1 MTPLLYLL
9 GAYVAVCW
17 LWGLYLA
24 IRLYTGRRMSHLM
37 HGKHTRS
44 GPIRPLS
51 QTPSPASDSGDES
64 TPAQVA
70 RESQAA

>member
-24 IRLYTGRRMSHLM
+24 IRLHTGRRMSRLVRNRHA
-37 HGKHTRS
+37 RV
-44 GPIRPLS
+44 GPTRPLS
-51 QTPSPASDSGDES
+51 QTDPPTTDAVLP
-64 TPAQVA
+64 PAQGG
-70 RESQAA
+70 RESRAA